1 MGGLLGLAVLL
12 VVLWLVAL
20 LVFKVAGL
28 AIHLVILVAIVLF
41 VLGLIRRR
49 T

>member
-12 VVLWLVAL
+12 LVCWLVAL
-20 LVFKVAGL
+20 LVFKVAGF
-28 AIHLVILVAIVLF
+28 AIHLLVLVAIVLF

-49 T
+49 